1 MRYGAALV
9 DDFVDDAGRVEQNPG
24 LGPERQRRHFSIRSE
39 RGQVWQ

>member
-9 DDFVDDAGRVEQNPG
+9 DDFVDDAGCVEQNPG
-24 LGPERQRRHFSIRSE
+24 LRPEGQRRHFSIRSE